1 MKPEHKYVTLCMLLV
16 GYFVLIPGYPNL
28 WTENNI
34 IIQSIAPQDSVLG
47 TNQKMGMN
55 EKLEV
60 SVFRDYNGNLLP
72 VYVNGMQVRNIHN
85 FVYNI
90 PQYVIYL
97 IILFFMLDIVRY
109 KLEEVKQQ
117 KCKQN
122 N

>member
-1 MKPEHKYVTLCMLLV
+1 MKPEYKYVTLCMLLF
-16 GYFVLIPGYPNL
+16 GYFIFIPEYPNL
-28 WTENNI
+28 WIENNI
-34 IIQSIAPQDSVLG
+34 IIQSITAQDTTLG

-60 SVFRDYNGNLLP
+60 SVFRNYNGNLLP